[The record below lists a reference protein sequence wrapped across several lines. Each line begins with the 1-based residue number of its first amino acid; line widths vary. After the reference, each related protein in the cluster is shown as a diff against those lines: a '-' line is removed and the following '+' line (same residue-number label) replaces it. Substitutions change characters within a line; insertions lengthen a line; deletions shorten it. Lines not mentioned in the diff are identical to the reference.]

1 MMTRTVGPSGVDFM
15 INPGD
20 DVSSETGRVTGVDA
34 FGETGKGISRRA
46 VLRGGASAAVPI
58 ILTLNSGTA
67 LAMSSH
73 YVSAS
78 RTGEPVEDRFVCMD
92 TQGQLG
98 PNYYYGDGT
107 DAWAIQK
114 DQLYVQASALNGVDR
129 SNPQRIRKAI
139 EDAPKVKGGQLCLD
153 GRAYIPVDASGGP
166 MYDGAGNPI
175 TRTVSV
181 PRGALL
187 SAGAYHSLDA
197 SGKLDTYLL

>member
-1 MMTRTVGPSGVDFM
+1 MTDSGDA
-15 INPGD
+15 
-20 DVSSETGRVTGVDA
+20 VSSETGGVTGVDA
-34 FGETGKGISRRA
+34 CGETGKGISRRA

-67 LAMSSH
+67 LAISSH

-92 TQGQLG
+92 TKGQLG
-98 PNYYYGDGT
+98 PSYYYGDGT

-129 SNPQRIRKAI
+129 ANPRRISKAI
-139 EDAPKVKGGQLCLD
+139 EDAPKVKGGQLCRD
-153 GRAYIPVDASGGP
+153 GRAYIPVDARGGP
-166 MYDGAGNPI
+166 MFDVAGNPV

-181 PRGALL
+181 PKGALL